1 MDKKIST
8 RKQKSPEKKGAL
20 IKKDKRKTPR
30 VFSVEPK
37 IEEQSATVVPKKKRS
52 KKLPTKTKKVEA
64 KKNIDKSSP
73 KVEVPEQSET
83 PRGVCSPWRKPVI
96 LFFGFEEGQTI
107 NVYLGLND
115 NSFLFDSIYPQP
127 SIQRDNMIRWN
138 IKFIQDGEIELLD
151 NNRKYPYLFWEAK
164 PKVSISQLFSMDKF
178 LCFKSD
184 EVGHKLDIV
193 LERMGLN
200 FQERCD
206 MITYWLPSMTRK
218 EFVKVTFIN
227 REIYEKTFPI
237 TIVPK
242 PKDSIRLTM
251 IFKPVDLFEEP
262 TTNFESLQISKRNS
276 FESSYIIEWG
286 GIEID

>member
-1 MDKKIST
+1 MDKKITITKRT
-8 RKQKSPEKKGAL
+8 RKQKSPEKKKVL
-20 IKKDKRKTPR
+20 IKKVKRTTPK
-30 VFSVEPK
+30 VFSLEPN
-37 IEEQSATVVPKKKRS
+37 IEEQRATKKKRS
-52 KKLPTKTKKVEA
+52 KIFSAKSKKAAA
-64 KKNIDKSSP
+64 KKKP
-73 KVEVPEQSET
+73 KVEIP
-83 PRGVCSPWRKPVI
+83 GVCPPWRKPVI

-107 NVYLGLND
+107 NVSLGLNTY
-115 NSFLFDSIYPQP
+115 SFLFDSIYPQP
-127 SIQRDNMIRWN
+127 SIQNENMIKWN
-138 IKFIQDGEIELLD
+138 IKFIQDGVIELLD
-151 NNRKYPYLFWEAK
+151 NNRKYPYLFWEAR
-164 PKVSISQLFSMDKF
+164 PKVSISQLFSMDNF
-178 LCFKSD
+178 FCFKSD

-218 EFVKVTFIN
+218 EFVKVTFMN

-262 TTNFESLQISKRNS
+262 TTNFESVQISKRNS